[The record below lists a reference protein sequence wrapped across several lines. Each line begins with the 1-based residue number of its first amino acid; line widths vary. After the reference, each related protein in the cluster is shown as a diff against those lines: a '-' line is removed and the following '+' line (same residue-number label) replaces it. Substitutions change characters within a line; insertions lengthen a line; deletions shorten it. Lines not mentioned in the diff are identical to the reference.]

1 MIRYEIEKMIFNG
14 DVDVMDL
21 PAIWNQKYEEYLGV
35 TPTNDRVGIMQD
47 IHWAGGMFG
56 YFPSYALGSAIA
68 AQIFHYM
75 EGIMP
80 IKEYLKEGNL
90 VPIREFLREN
100 IHQYGG
106 AKKTQQILLDTVG
119 ETFNPDYYIQYL
131 TEKFTRLYEL

>member
-14 DVDVMDL
+14 EVEVKDL
-21 PAIWNQKYEEYLGV
+21 PEIWNQKYKEYLGV
-35 TPTNDRVGIMQD
+35 MPENDSEGIMQD

-68 AQIFHYM
+68 AQLFHYM
-75 EGIMP
+75 ETVMP

-90 VPIREFLREN
+90 VPIREFLREH

-106 AKKTQQILLDTVG
+106 AKKTQQILVDTVG
-119 ETFNPDYYIQYL
+119 EEFNPDYYIKYL
-131 TEKFTRLYEL
+131 TEKFKALYEL